1 MALQSDSQGFLVG
14 DPIDLGRMPGYLRDI
29 KSDVAAIRKATIGG
43 GPNSTRQRAASS
55 APANLP
61 SRDSRGKFV
70 PKANV
75 ATPTGARKGEV
86 AIQALAESLGA
97 SQGAQKRIAD
107 TMRSAAKKASTTT
120 GRDSSGR
127 FTSNGEGGGSDG
139 RGKSSNGAIAALA
152 NRLSA
157 LSGVGTGIEDVDPT
171 VKAFQ
176 EVAEPMRLGLSLF
189 NRADSK
195 QEGLL
200 RKIFRKLDV
209 FHREESVY
217 NKAAKKSLKAIE
229 EKPNGTNGGSNTTIN
244 AGGGGI
250 GGLLRGMLGGGMLGG
265 LLSKA
270 GRGAKGLLRRIP
282 ILGTLFAAGGA
293 AVDVFGSESD
303 PNLSRA
309 QKDAAAGKSIGGWT
323 GSLAGIGAGAL
334 AGSAFGPVGTIVG
347 GVVGGFLGD
356 QAGQIIGEKFGTW
369 VTELRQADVPGK
381 LVSAFESWT
390 GGFDFQKGFE
400 LWLERTKG
408 NFAQA
413 GNVVGE
419 QLNDLNTYVDK
430 NTGINLKEM
439 GGLWL
444 DRTKDNL
451 SGAWDTIKGT
461 PSWLLNNTTF
471 GKAGQKAFGA
481 FGGSIPGMTDAQ
493 AAAYA
498 AEVMRTES
506 AGGDP
511 RAENPKGFIGKYQ
524 MGAETLA
531 DTGLVNLGKLKAAQK
546 SGRYDQK
553 AFLADTANWN
563 IPGGKEA
570 YLSDSALQDK
580 AFTDMQARNFTQG
593 VKSGA
598 ISMAASPDQVAAYLK
613 AAHLGGASGASD
625 YFLRGVDK
633 SDGNTL
639 MSTYAKQGAAAVR
652 AASVNA
658 PSFKIPA
665 MPTTPKISESPTVL
679 EPLNSRD
686 DKVQVVRIEDG
697 GDVGRDLSDRGIAH
711 ITTGGYFPFI
721 R

>member
-1 MALQSDSQGFLVG
+1 MALEHDSQGFLVG

-29 KSDVAAIRKATIGG
+29 KNDVAAIRKAIVGG
-43 GPNSTRQRAASS
+43 GPNSTRQTAKPAQLAPMANRRQVESPLRGSNGQFLPSTANGKVAEPAKTKASS
-55 APANLP
+55 DVVALAARLANA
-61 SRDSRGKFV
+61 SRGGL
-70 PKANV
+70 
-75 ATPTGARKGEV
+75 T
-86 AIQALAESLGA
+86 
-97 SQGAQKRIAD
+97 
-107 TMRSAAKKASTTT
+107 AA
-120 GRDSSGR
+120 G
-127 FTSNGEGGGSDG
+127 
-139 RGKSSNGAIAALA
+139 
-152 NRLSA
+152 
-157 LSGVGTGIEDVDPT
+157 DVDPAA
-171 VKAFQ
+171 KAFQ
-176 EVAEPMRLGLSLF
+176 EVAEPMRRGLSLF

-282 ILGTLFAAGGA
+282 ILGSLFAAGGA
-293 AVDVFGSESD
+293 AVDIFGSESD

-309 QKDAAAGKSIGGWT
+309 QKDAAAGKSIGGWS
-323 GSLAGIGAGAL
+323 GSLAGIAAGAA
-334 AGSAFGPVGTIVG
+334 AGSAAGPVGMIVG

-400 LWLERTKG
+400 LWLERTKS

-419 QLNDLNTYVDK
+419 QLNDFNTFVDK
-430 NTGINLKEM
+430 NTGVNLKEL
-439 GGLWL
+439 GSLWL
-444 DRTKDNL
+444 DRTQNNL

-461 PSWLLNNTTF
+461 PSWLLDNTTF
-471 GKAGQKAFGA
+471 GKAGKKAFGS
-481 FGGSIPGMTDAQ
+481 FGGSIPGLSDAQ

-506 AGGDP
+506 SGGDP

-531 DTGLVNLGKLKAAQK
+531 DTGLVNLAKLKAAQK
-546 SGRYDQK
+546 SGQYNQK
-553 AFLADTANWN
+553 TFLADPSNWT
-563 IPGGKEA
+563 ISGGKEA

-580 AFTDMQARNFTQG
+580 AFTDMQARNFTAG

-598 ISMAASPDQVAAYLK
+598 ISMAASPEQVAAYLK

-625 YFLRGVDK
+625 YVLRGVDK

-639 MSTYAKQGAAAVR
+639 ISSYYRQGAAAVR
-652 AASVNA
+652 AVSVNA
-658 PSFKIPA
+658 PSFKTPA
-665 MPTTPKISESPTVL
+665 MPSTPKISDAPTVI
-679 EPLNSRD
+679 EPLNAQN
-686 DKVQVVRIEDG
+686 DKVQVVRVEDS
-697 GDVGRDLSDRGIAH
+697 GDVGQNLSCRTSAH
-711 ITTGGYFPFI
+711 IASGGI
-721 R
+721 GWRQ

>member
-1 MALQSDSQGFLVG
+1 MQSDSQGFLVG

-29 KSDVAAIRKATIGG
+29 KNDVAAIRKAAIGG
-43 GPNSTRQRAASS
+43 GINSTRQAAKPQLAPVANRRQEASPLRGSNGRFLQSSFNGKAAEPPKTKSSS
-55 APANLP
+55 A
-61 SRDSRGKFV
+61 DV
-70 PKANV
+70 
-75 ATPTGARKGEV
+75 
-86 AIQALAESLGA
+86 
-97 SQGAQKRIAD
+97 
-107 TMRSAAKKASTTT
+107 
-120 GRDSSGR
+120 
-127 FTSNGEGGGSDG
+127 
-139 RGKSSNGAIAALA
+139 AALA
-152 NRLSA
+152 SRLANVSRGGLTA
-157 LSGVGTGIEDVDPT
+157 AGDVDPAA
-171 VKAFQ
+171 KAFQ
-176 EVAEPMRLGLSLF
+176 EVTKPMRRGLSLF

-229 EKPNGTNGGSNTTIN
+229 EKPNGINGGSNTTIN

-250 GGLLRGMLGGGMLGG
+250 SGLLRGMLGGGMLGG
-265 LLSKA
+265 LLSKV

-334 AGSAFGPVGTIVG
+334 AGSAAGPVGTIVG

-381 LVSAFESWT
+381 LVSAFETWT

-400 LWLERTKG
+400 LWLARTKS

-419 QLNDLNTYVDK
+419 QLNDFNTFVDK
-430 NTGINLKEM
+430 NTGVNLKEM

-444 DRTKDNL
+444 DRTQSNL

-461 PSWLLNNTTF
+461 PSWLLDNTTF
-471 GKAGQKAFGA
+471 GKAGQKAFGS
-481 FGGSIPGMTDAQ
+481 FGAIPGLSDAQ

-498 AEVMRTES
+498 AEVIRTES
-506 AGGDP
+506 GGDP
-511 RAENPKGFIGKYQ
+511 LAENPKGFLGRFQ
-524 MGAETLA
+524 MGSETLA
-531 DTGLVNLGKLKAAQK
+531 DVGLVNLAKLKAAKK

-553 AFLADTANWN
+553 SFLADSANWN

-598 ISMAASPDQVAAYLK
+598 ISMAASPEQVAAYLK

-625 YFLRGVDK
+625 YVLRGVDK

-639 MSTYAKQGAAAVR
+639 MSSYYKQGAAAVR
-652 AASVNA
+652 AVSVNA
-658 PSFKIPA
+658 PSFKTPA
-665 MPTTPKISESPTVL
+665 MPTTPKVADAPTVI
-679 EPLNSRD
+679 EPLSTDKN
-686 DKVQVVRIEDG
+686 KVQVVRVEDS
-697 GDVGRDLSDRGIAH
+697 GDVGRDLRDRGIAH
-711 ITTGGYFPFI
+711 IASGGYFPFFY
-721 R
+721 

>member
-1 MALQSDSQGFLVG
+1 MSLKSDSQGFLVG

-29 KSDVAAIRKATIGG
+29 KNDVAAIRKATIGAG
-43 GPNSTRQRAASS
+43 ANSTRQAAKSAHLAPVANRRQVASPQRGANGQFLPSAVNGKTAEPVKTKAAS
-55 APANLP
+55 A
-61 SRDSRGKFV
+61 DV
-70 PKANV
+70 
-75 ATPTGARKGEV
+75 
-86 AIQALAESLGA
+86 IALAA
-97 SQGAQKRIAD
+97 
-107 TMRSAAKKASTTT
+107 
-120 GRDSSGR
+120 
-127 FTSNGEGGGSDG
+127 
-139 RGKSSNGAIAALA
+139 
-152 NRLSA
+152 RLSNA
-157 LSGVGTGIEDVDPT
+157 ARGGLTAAGDVDPAAR
-171 VKAFQ
+171 AFQ
-176 EVAEPMRLGLSLF
+176 EVAEPMRRGLSLF
-189 NRADSK
+189 KRDDTK

-200 RKIFRKLDV
+200 RKIF
-209 FHREESVY
+209 
-217 NKAAKKSLKAIE
+217 KSLNLFKKDETVFNKSQLKLLKNIE
-229 EKPNGTNGGSNTTIN
+229 EKPNATNGGSNTTIN
-244 AGGGGI
+244 VGGGGI

-282 ILGTLFAAGGA
+282 ILGSLFAAGGA

-309 QKDAAAGKSIGGWT
+309 QKDAAAGKSIGGWA
-323 GSLAGIGAGAL
+323 GSLGGIAAGAA
-334 AGSAFGPVGTIVG
+334 AGSVAGPVGMIVG

-369 VTELRQADVPGK
+369 VTELRQSDVPGK

-413 GNVVGE
+413 GNIVGE

-439 GGLWL
+439 SGLWL
-444 DRTKDNL
+444 DRTQSNL
-451 SGAWDTIKGT
+451 SGAWDTIKGI
-461 PSWLLNNTTF
+461 PSWLLDNTTF
-471 GKAGQKAFGA
+471 GKAGQKAFGS

-493 AAAYA
+493 ASAYA

-511 RAENPKGFIGKYQ
+511 RAENSKGFIGKYQ

-531 DTGLVNLGKLKAAQK
+531 DTGLINLAKLKAAQK
-546 SGRYDQK
+546 SDRYDQK
-553 AFLADTANWN
+553 AFLADPANWT
-563 IPGGKEA
+563 IAGGKEA
-570 YLSDSALQDK
+570 FLTDPVLQDK

-598 ISMAASPDQVAAYLK
+598 ISMAASPEQVAAYLK

-633 SDGNTL
+633 SDGNTF

-652 AASVNA
+652 AVSVNA
-658 PSFKIPA
+658 PSFKTPP
-665 MPTTPKISESPTVL
+665 MPSTPKVADAPTVI
-679 EPLNSRD
+679 EPLNAQND
-686 DKVQVVRIEDG
+686 NVQVVRIEDNS
-697 GDVGRDLSDRGIAH
+697 DVGQNLSDRASSH
-711 ITTGGYFPFI
+711 LATGGI
-721 R
+721 GWRQW